1 MPEGL
6 KNAGSTFS
14 WLTKRILEDQMGR
27 NVFTYVDDIVVA
39 SKNKQDHLSNLG
51 ETFANMHEARLHLN
65 PENCIFGVHKARY
78 LATSYRIEGPK
89 QTPAKSRLS

>member
-65 PENCIFGVHKARY
+65 LENCIFGVHQGKILGYLVSHRGTKANP
-78 LATSYRIEGPK
+78 SKI
-89 QTPAKSRLS
+89 